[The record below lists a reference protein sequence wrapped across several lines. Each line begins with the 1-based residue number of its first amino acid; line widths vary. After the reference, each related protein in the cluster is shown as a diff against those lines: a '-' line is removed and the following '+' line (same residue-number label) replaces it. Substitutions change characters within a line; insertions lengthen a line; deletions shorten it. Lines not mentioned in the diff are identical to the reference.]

1 MRLLD
6 PRTLRAVF
14 GNVWFFVCLIAAGSC
29 FALAAQLLFR
39 IPPLDSPELTNRV
52 VFGVPALFG
61 GLAALYGM
69 LTAAGGGAQNA
80 TTGRLK
86 ARLRNAQQ
94 RLRELENLRLT
105 QRGRIEELS
114 TLREVATVI
123 NQESDFGIIAE
134 KVLELL
140 DGLMEPVETTIFLI
154 EDGGHELEPFAHYGG
169 GKFLGGSKV
178 PDRSIPD
185 FDLSEFQSHS
195 VVCRIHEDE
204 LYAIVPLKV
213 EEKILGVLLLVFL
226 TDARPAEEQR
236 EQFNRSMRRILL
248 EVTHHIS
255 LAVKT
260 KYLHTRAV
268 VDSLT
273 RLYSRSHFNTQL
285 HASAELA
292 RRSGEPFSL
301 VLLDIDHFKK
311 VNDTHGHASG
321 DIVLS
326 RVAGRIRRTL
336 RKYDTAYRYG
346 GEEMAVLLPRTRQR
360 QAVGIAERLRQNI
373 ENQKFRGADGQL
385 IPVTISLGVA
395 QFHPDDDV
403 DMLFGKA
410 DKRLYRA
417 KDQGRN
423 CVIPS
428 AA

>member
-1 MRLLD
+1 MNLLD

-14 GNVWFFVCLIAAGSC
+14 GNIWFFVCLIAAGSC

-39 IPPLDSPELTNRV
+39 IPPLDSPTLTNRV
-52 VFGVPALFG
+52 VFGIPALFG

-69 LTAAGGGAQNA
+69 LTTAVSGSRQA
-80 TTGRLK
+80 TAERLR
-86 ARLRNAQQ
+86 ARLRNAHK
-94 RLRELENLRLT
+94 RLRELEDLRLT

-140 DGLMEPVETTIFLI
+140 DGLLEPVETTIFLI
-154 EDGGHELEPFAHYGG
+154 EDGGDDLEPFGHYAD
-169 GKFLGGSKV
+169 GKFLGGNKV
-178 PDRSIPD
+178 PDKSIPD
-185 FDLSEFQSHS
+185 FELSEFQSHS
-195 VVCRIHEDE
+195 VVCRIHHDE

-226 TDARPAEEQR
+226 TDSRPPEEQR

-260 KYLHTRAV
+260 KYLHTKAV

-285 HASAELA
+285 RASAEFA

-311 VNDTHGHASG
+311 VNDKHGHASG
-321 DIVLS
+321 DLVLS
-326 RVAGRIRRTL
+326 RVAGRIQRTL

-346 GEEMAVLLPRTRQR
+346 GEEIAALLPRTRQR
-360 QAVGIAERLRQNI
+360 QAVGIAERLRQTI
-373 ENQKFRGADGQL
+373 EEQKFRGADNQL
-385 IPVTISLGVA
+385 IPVTVSLGVA
-395 QFHPDDDV
+395 QFNPDDDV
-403 DMLFGKA
+403 DDLFEKA

-417 KDQGRN
+417 KEQGRN
-423 CVIPS
+423 RVVPP